1 MMYKRILTTT
11 YKNQTMQ
18 QVEENILALFN
29 SLAASNF
36 PVLGFI
42 YEPYCG
48 LWMISGANEID
59 ALHEQMPFAACQVFD
74 FNKYVSNLKE
84 TDIFWMVDLAD
95 SKVSLKRWY
104 KNRSEF

>member
-1 MMYKRILTTT
+1 MMYKRMLTTT
-11 YKNQTMQ
+11 YKNQTIQ

-42 YEPYCG
+42 YEPHCG
-48 LWMISGANEID
+48 LWMISGATEID
-59 ALHEQMPFAACQVFD
+59 TLHKQMPFAACQKFD
-74 FNKYVSNLKE
+74 FDKYVSNLKE

-95 SKVSLKRWY
+95 FKVSLKRWY

>member
-1 MMYKRILTTT
+1 MMYKRMLTTT
-11 YKNQTMQ
+11 YKNQTIQ

-42 YEPYCG
+42 YEPHCG

-59 ALHEQMPFAACQVFD
+59 TLHKQMPFAACQKFD
-74 FNKYVSNLKE
+74 FDKYVSNLKE